1 VIYFPFGIILAYK
14 PSYEE
19 YDIGKGMKYQ
29 TTIKKEVK
37 CSGIGLHYGKRVNI
51 RLLPAS
57 SNSGVIFKRTDL
69 NNHTIAVDSTNLG
82 NFDCATTLCCE
93 NIFVNTV
100 EHFLA
105 SLYGLGI
112 DNLLVEI
119 DSDEL
124 PIMDGSAA
132 PFTYLL
138 HEAGLKR
145 LQSKRSYIRIVK
157 PLRVSENGSNIAILP
172 SNTFKI
178 TYTIDFNHPLIKRQ
192 TYSLEINEKNFCEE
206 IAPARTF
213 GFLRE
218 VEILRKRGLAR
229 GGSLA
234 NAVIVSDSGLL
245 NGGLRFRDE
254 FVRHKILDA
263 IGDISFLRNRVL
275 GHVVAYKAGHKLH
288 LDLVK
293 KILKQKESWEIVK
306 GKPDNRQTD
315 YILHS
320 IADLV
325 PKS

>member
-1 VIYFPFGIILAYK
+1 
-14 PSYEE
+14 
-19 YDIGKGMKYQ
+19 MKYQ
-29 TTIKKEVK
+29 TTIKKEVN
-37 CSGIGLHYGKRVNI
+37 CSGIGLHSGKRVNI

-57 SNSGVIFKRTDL
+57 SNSGIIFKRTDL
-69 NNHTIAVDSTNLG
+69 NNTTIPIDTKNLG
-82 NFDCATTLCCE
+82 NFDCATTLCC
-93 NIFVNTV
+93 NDIFINTV

-112 DNLLVEI
+112 DNLIIEI

-132 PFTYLL
+132 PFIYLL

-145 LQSKRSYIRIVK
+145 LQSKRLYLRILKPVK
-157 PLRVSENGSNIAILP
+157 VSENGSNIVIFP
-172 SNTFKI
+172 SDTFKI
-178 TYTIDFNHPLIKRQ
+178 TYTIEFNHSLIKRQ

-218 VEILRKRGLAR
+218 VEMLRKRGLAR

-263 IGDISFLRNRVL
+263 IGDFSFLRNRVL

-293 KILKQKESWEIVK
+293 KILQQKESWEIVK
-306 GKPDNRQTD
+306 GKLDKKQAD
-315 YILHS
+315 YASHQIV
-320 IADLV
+320 DLV
-325 PKS
+325 PESQKAPYFSGF

>member
-1 VIYFPFGIILAYK
+1 
-14 PSYEE
+14 
-19 YDIGKGMKYQ
+19 MKYQ
-29 TTIKKEVK
+29 TTIKKEVN
-37 CSGIGLHYGKRVNI
+37 CSGIGLHSGKRVNI

-57 SNSGVIFKRTDL
+57 SNSGIIFKRTDL
-69 NNHTIAVDSTNLG
+69 NNTTIPIDTKNLG
-82 NFDCATTLCCE
+82 NFDCATTLCC
-93 NIFVNTV
+93 NDIFINTV

-112 DNLLVEI
+112 DNLIIEI

-132 PFTYLL
+132 PFIYLL
-138 HEAGLKR
+138 HEAGLKS
-145 LQSKRSYIRIVK
+145 LQSKRLYLRILKPVK
-157 PLRVSENGSNIAILP
+157 VSENGSNIVIFP
-172 SNTFKI
+172 SDTFKI
-178 TYTIDFNHPLIKRQ
+178 TYTIEFNHPLIKRQ

-218 VEILRKRGLAR
+218 VEMLRKRGLAR

-263 IGDISFLRNRVL
+263 IGDFSFLRNRVL

-306 GKPDNRQTD
+306 GKPDKKQAD
-315 YILHS
+315 YASHQIL
-320 IADLV
+320 DLV
-325 PKS
+325 PDSQNAPYFSDF

>member
-1 VIYFPFGIILAYK
+1 MIYFPFGIILAYK
-14 PSYEE
+14 PSYEDD
-19 YDIGKGMKYQ
+19 DIGKGMKYQ

-82 NFDCATTLCCE
+82 NFDCATTLCCD

-234 NAVIVSDSGLL
+234 NAVIVSDSGLS
-245 NGGLRFRDE
+245 R
-254 FVRHKILDA
+254 IL
-263 IGDISFLRNRVL
+263 
-275 GHVVAYKAGHKLH
+275 
-288 LDLVK
+288 
-293 KILKQKESWEIVK
+293 
-306 GKPDNRQTD
+306 
-315 YILHS
+315 
-320 IADLV
+320 
-325 PKS
+325 